1 MDNFI
6 RKQEKKLKKIIIS
19 CGYEIDDV
27 NLVVSSRPDLGQYQF
42 NGVMQL
48 AKQKRENPRLI
59 ATKILEKL
67 VKDTDYSNVNIAEP
81 GFINISFS
89 DQTLVN
95 YMEEIRNNSINNMLN
110 IKNKKIIIDYGG
122 PNIAKTLHVG
132 HLRSANIGESLKRLA
147 KKFGCNVISD
157 VHLGD
162 WGRPMGLVI
171 LELKNKYPNWVY
183 FDENYH
189 GKYPDTCPITNKD
202 LEKIY
207 PIASLKAKED
217 EEYLEEARKITTK
230 LQKKEKGYYE
240 LWKQIVA
247 ISSNEVKKMYDKLNV
262 SFDLW
267 KGESDADQYILKLI
281 NYLKKKDLVYQSQGA
296 LVMDVS
302 LPEDIKPMPPLLI
315 VKSNG
320 SVSYETTDLATIWE
334 RMKIFKPEE
343 IWYVVDKR
351 QSLHFE
357 QVFRAAYK
365 SKIVPENV
373 KLNFI
378 GFGTM
383 NGKDGKPFKTRDG
396 GVMTLSA
403 LIDLV
408 TKETLKN
415 LNKDISGNERET
427 IADEIAIAA
436 LKYADLLPN
445 RAKDYIFDEEKFSDL
460 NGKTGVY
467 LLYSAIRIKSL
478 LDKAKEQNIQIGS
491 IECIDNNYD
500 RNVILKIL
508 EIPAV
513 LENAYEEKSLN
524 DIAEYLYQLNNVFNT
539 FYSFNK
545 ILIEKNPKIQ
555 QSWLGLSEIV
565 YNVNVELL
573 QILGIKIPR
582 KI

>member
-19 CGYEIDDV
+19 CGYEIDAV

-42 NGVMQL
+42 NGVMKL
-48 AKQKRENPRLI
+48 AKQKRENPKVI

-67 VKDTDYSNVNIAEP
+67 VKESDYSNVNIAGP

-132 HLRSANIGESLKRLA
+132 HLRSANIGEALKRLA
-147 KKFGCNVISD
+147 KKLGCNVISD

-267 KGESDADQYILKLI
+267 KGESDADQYILNLI
-281 NYLKKKDLVYQSQGA
+281 NYLKEKDLVYQSQGA

-334 RMKIFKPEE
+334 RMKMFKPEE

-415 LNKDISGNERET
+415 LNNDISGNERET

-445 RAKDYIFDEEKFSDL
+445 RSKDYIFDEEKFSDL

-491 IECIDNNYD
+491 IECIANNYD

-513 LENAYEEKSLN
+513 LENAYGEKSLN

-573 QILGIKIPR
+573 QILGITIPR